1 MAKKSTSTEIAEDT
15 EQGPAMRGLT
25 ERQRNFVM
33 AALADPEG
41 NPTDWARLSG
51 YTDNGK
57 TGIRVLA
64 HRLMRDPRIEAAIV
78 EIARSH
84 FTTGGAALAANNLLR
99 IARNEKHPKHYDATI
114 AIMNRVGMHE
124 KSEHTLKVQRDNSAD
139 MEQLA
144 VRLAA
149 ELGVNSEALIGGNKP
164 MIDVTPTQVKV
175 EAKPEPDDP
184 FAQGGHLAT

>member
-1 MAKKSTSTEIAEDT
+1 MTKKRTSTSVEPES
-15 EQGPAMRGLT
+15 EEHGPAMRGLT

-99 IARNEKHPKHYDATI
+99 IARNEKHPN
-114 AIMNRVGMHE
+114 IMMRP
-124 KSEHTLKVQRDNSAD
+124 SPS
-139 MEQLA
+139 
-144 VRLAA
+144 
-149 ELGVNSEALIGGNKP
+149 
-164 MIDVTPTQVKV
+164 
-175 EAKPEPDDP
+175 
-184 FAQGGHLAT
+184 

>member
-1 MAKKSTSTEIAEDT
+1 MTKKSTSTEIAEDT
-15 EQGPAMRGLT
+15 EHGPAMRGLT
-25 ERQRNFVM
+25 ERQQNFVM
-33 AALADPEG
+33 GALADPEG
-41 NPTDWARLSG
+41 NPTDWARLAG

-99 IARNEKHPKHYDATI
+99 IARDQKHPKHYDATL

-124 KSEHTLKVQRDNSAD
+124 KSEHVVKVSRPDDQQMLEMVA
-139 MEQLA
+139 
-144 VRLAA
+144 RLAN
-149 ELGVNSEALIGGNKP
+149 ELGVDPSTLIGANTTRARCIGR
-164 MIDVTPTQVKV
+164 ISST
-175 EAKPEPDDP
+175 
-184 FAQGGHLAT
+184 